1 MLEKYFAEL
10 IQCAGTVYLAI
21 SIFIALIK
29 APSDETYKLYRT
41 AKGLLAAAFAA
52 MALNLFAWCILTN
65 NDWAQ
70 FNYYI
75 ASTDII
81 LFYLEDV
88 LLCYAFCT
96 LLNRKYI
103 TKRRLA
109 IDTSLWTVT
118 AVIASAAT
126 LDSMTEYRNIL
137 TLVSLALLI
146 AYIVRF
152 IYSFY
157 IQYFRNKNVLENYF
171 TDDMLHFAKW
181 IKRSVC
187 LLCLSW
193 CIAITTMFG
202 NIYFNWLYQFYV
214 ISLNIYIAV
223 SFINFSRP
231 YAKLSAADTES
242 ETTNMSMM
250 DWEKKSDDTS
260 KPFGNKLEAWIG
272 TKAYLSQQFTIEDIA
287 TILGTNKNYLSYY
300 INEKYGVNFS
310 VWICK
315 LRLAEAKKQMQDL
328 PNKKL
333 EDIAFSVGFS
343 SASYFSKVFSLHEG
357 ISPARWRQKKIKD
370 E

>member
-10 IQCAGTVYLAI
+10 IQCTGTVYLAI

-29 APSDETYKLYRT
+29 APSDETYKPYRI
-41 AKGLLAAAFAA
+41 AKRLLAAAFAA

-75 ASTDII
+75 ASTDIV

-118 AVIASAAT
+118 AVIAFAAT
-126 LDSMTEYRNIL
+126 LDSMAEYRNIL

-171 TDDMLHFAKW
+171 TDDMLHFGKW

-242 ETTNMSMM
+242 ETTNNSMM
-250 DWEKKSDDTS
+250 DWEKESDDTS
-260 KPFGNKLEAWIG
+260 KPLGKKLEAWIE
-272 TKAYLSQQFTIEDIA
+272 TKDYLSQQFTIEDIA
-287 TILGTNKNYLSYY
+287 TIIGTNKNYLSYY

-357 ISPARWRQKKIKD
+357 ISPARWRQKKIK